1 MRISNAKGFTLI
13 ELVVVIVILGILAT
27 TALATFVNL
36 QRDARIAATQGSLG
50 TNRAVASMSYARK
63 AVDNEPGFTSIEDM
77 QNNDCGSAAN
87 PYNCWQTNGAPVN
100 TLTGG
105 NIIAADPFPPL
116 TVCSC
121 DGNLDG
127 ADWYYNGGPTGT
139 GRWFMGT
146 DNCDD
151 TDPCNM

>member
-50 TNRAVASMSYARK
+50 TNRAVSSMAYARK
-63 AVDNEPGFTSIEDM
+63 QVDGEAGFNTLVEF
-77 QNNDCGSAAN
+77 QGNNCGSVAN
-87 PYNCWQTNGAPVN
+87 PYDCWQTNQVPTNALTQTN
-100 TLTGG
+100 T
-105 NIIAADPFPPL
+105 IAADPIGAGAC
-116 TVCSC
+116 VCT
-121 DGNLDG
+121 GNLDTGDAWFVNAG
-127 ADWYYNGGPTGT
+127 AAGT
-139 GRWFMGT
+139 GVWYMGT

-151 TDPCNM
+151 TDTCNM